1 MTAIT
6 EETTLGGETKD
17 LLSGIEESV
26 VTQVHIADLLRQ
38 GAEGTTQAVG
48 WGSDDQA
55 CFLSASALA
64 AKHLGYI

>member
-17 LLSGIEESV
+17 LLAGIEESV

-48 WGSDDQA
+48 WGQGEQA

-64 AKHLGYI
+64 AKDLGYI